1 MVVRIWL
8 IQPISKRVSFLERR
22 PIQVLGHLKR
32 NVLSISWNGFSITLA
47 HLGTGVVAYV
57 CPQADVL
64 WEPTYQRFVSW
75 TVGLGSYVLLLCV
88 VVLVRTAAAA
98 IVLVV
103 TRGPQAFGLLG

>member
-32 NVLSISWNGFSITLA
+32 NVLSISWNGFTITLA
-47 HLGTGVVAYV
+47 HLGTGVVVYI

-75 TVGLGSYVLLLCV
+75 TVGLGRLRALT
-88 VVLVRTAAAA
+88 VRGSSGSDGRSCDRPGGFEGSASLPPAE
-98 IVLVV
+98 
-103 TRGPQAFGLLG
+103 